1 MEGFLQKYSLRP
13 GDRIVTP
20 RSGWRLIQHHAIY
33 WGMDSNGVHWIIEN
47 QDYVGVRFI
56 ELGAFLQRIFEV
68 KRIERFKGNEYE
80 RGIALERGKSLVGKK
95 YDLFNFNCEHFAN
108 YVQLGRSFSKQ
119 IETVSSGLK
128 LVAGIS
134 LLLIAIGAVVKR

>member
-1 MEGFLQKYSLRP
+1 MQKFLQKYNLKP

-47 QDYVGVRFI
+47 QDYVGVQLI
-56 ELGAFLQRIFEV
+56 ELRKFLQRIFEV
-68 KRIERFKGNEYE
+68 KRIERFTGNNHE
-80 RGIALERGKSLVGKK
+80 RSAALERGERLIGRR

-119 IETVSSGLK
+119 MENVSGGLK
-128 LVAGIS
+128 FVAGFS
-134 LLLIAIGAVVKR
+134 LLIMAIGAAAKR